1 MSFRKRVVG
10 TDLKEEV
17 LIELEGNDEGGAL
30 FVSREVAAEKTIQD
44 HFSFGS
50 KVGLCLNR
58 KELEYLVATGAK
70 MIGWQA
76 GQDLNLN
83 PSNLPTRAKLAD
95 AVRDAMN
102 AHPIAKEDRSF
113 ARFLQA
119 LEVMRTYLSWL
130 PEEHREGGD
139 RDLKYIERRL
149 EELLMFRRFVKTF
162 VEMFRSRPGAA
173 MAATEMFSNVMSFVR
188 MLKETTG
195 VDLEGSDDT

>member
-10 TDLKEEV
+10 TDPDDFDLVQLNEFRVRLGEDLVDRVHGGSYAQDRTVSKEYMRMSDPPMKCANC
-17 LIELEGNDEGGAL
+17 G
-30 FVSREVAAEKTIQD
+30 
-44 HFSFGS
+44 
-50 KVGLCLNR
+50 
-58 KELEYLVATGAK
+58 
-70 MIGWQA
+70 
-76 GQDLNLN
+76 NLN
-83 PSNLPTRAKLAD
+83 PANIPTRAKLAD

-149 EELLMFRRFVKTF
+149 EELLMFRRFLKSFITK
-162 VEMFRSRPGAA
+162 FRNRPGAA

-195 VDLEGSDDT
+195 VDLEGSDT

>member
-44 HFSFGS
+44 FSFGS

-58 KELEYLVATGAK
+58 KEIEYLVVTGAK

-102 AHPIAKEDRSF
+102 AHPIAKEDRAF

-149 EELLMFRRFVKTF
+149 EELLMFRRFLKSFITK
-162 VEMFRSRPGAA
+162 FRNRPGAA